1 MNRFLK
7 QAIDDKEEMIGNRR
21 FLHRNPEIGDDLP
34 ITAKFVSEKLTEY
47 GIPNKEICKC
57 GIVGIIGGKKPGKTV
72 MLRTDMDALPI
83 KENSGLPFSADN
95 GYGHCCGH
103 DLHTT
108 MLLEAAKILKSC
120 EDELCGTVKLMFQP
134 GEEVFIGSR
143 AMIDAGVLHDPEVD
157 IAVDMHMNARNPVGT
172 VAVCH
177 GYTCASCDGM
187 KLTVKGKGCHGAW
200 PHTGIDPINV
210 AAHTYLALQEL
221 IAREAPADKTVT
233 LTFGKFAGGNAA
245 NIIPEEVVMQGTM
258 RMFDPEL
265 REKLRKRVHEIVDY
279 TALAFGAKTEYEVLS
294 DVPAMYTNPELLDEM
309 MRYCEDLDIKYIPYP
324 PSSASDDYA
333 RITELVPSVF
343 FSIGCKPDGD
353 GPTYPAHNP
362 KIVFNE
368 DALPYGAAIH
378 AQCAFEYLKN
388 N

>member
-21 FLHRNPEIGDDLP
+21 FLHRNPEIGDNLP

-233 LTFGKFAGGNAA
+233 LTFGQFAGGNAA
-245 NIIPEEVVMQGTM
+245 NIIPEEVVVYFTPPGRHT
-258 RMFDPEL
+258 
-265 REKLRKRVHEIVDY
+265 VDQ
-279 TALAFGAKTEYEVLS
+279 
-294 DVPAMYTNPELLDEM
+294 
-309 MRYCEDLDIKYIPYP
+309 
-324 PSSASDDYA
+324 SASVFEFDIYPFRPLY
-333 RITELVPSVF
+333 RIYRQRIYRR
-343 FSIGCKPDGD
+343 SIGMPD
-353 GPTYPAHNP
+353 
-362 KIVFNE
+362 V
-368 DALPYGAAIH
+368 LPVV
-378 AQCAFEYLKN
+378 LK
-388 N
+388 

>member
-21 FLHRNPEIGDDLP
+21 FLHRNPEIRDDLP

-187 KLTVKGKGCHGAW
+187 KLTVKGKGCHAPW
-200 PHTGIDPINV
+200 HPLPFTVSFIPS
-210 AAHTYLALQEL
+210 QE
-221 IAREAPADKTVT
+221 
-233 LTFGKFAGGNAA
+233 
-245 NIIPEEVVMQGTM
+245 
-258 RMFDPEL
+258 
-265 REKLRKRVHEIVDY
+265 
-279 TALAFGAKTEYEVLS
+279 
-294 DVPAMYTNPELLDEM
+294 
-309 MRYCEDLDIKYIPYP
+309 
-324 PSSASDDYA
+324 
-333 RITELVPSVF
+333 
-343 FSIGCKPDGD
+343 
-353 GPTYPAHNP
+353 
-362 KIVFNE
+362 
-368 DALPYGAAIH
+368 
-378 AQCAFEYLKN
+378 AQV
-388 N
+388 